1 MGNIKLDSKLLPFIV
16 ILVGTV
22 FFFFND
28 PPHSICTT
36 QIESYKKSLKGK
48 IYAYKDQKN
57 IIPPKIKRA
66 VEDCRQGKSSGSC
79 IEYFDLV
86 NTMMVS
92 QNQVELKCMPEL
104 YAEKDIQDTIK
115 KFFIISS
122 VLAWGDEVPK
132 DSKTNWFSDS
142 NVLVYCK
149 VKRALEEQL
158 PKEEYDS
165 LVDSVLASFPFAK
178 LSFDYTESSEEYQ
191 KNKAILKMEKTE
203 VFNKSILSLRCERYI

>member
-1 MGNIKLDSKLLPFIV
+1 
-16 ILVGTV
+16 
-22 FFFFND
+22 
-28 PPHSICTT
+28 
-36 QIESYKKSLKGK
+36 
-48 IYAYKDQKN
+48 
-57 IIPPKIKRA
+57 
-66 VEDCRQGKSSGSC
+66 
-79 IEYFDLV
+79 
-86 NTMMVS
+86 MMVS

-132 DSKTNWFSDS
+132 DSKTNWLSDS
-142 NVLVYCK
+142 NILVYCK

-178 LSFDYTESSEEYQ
+178 LGFDYTVRVLAGHDGTSALVRVLIESSDG
-191 KNKAILKMEKTE
+191 EKTWGTVGVSTNIIE
-203 VFNKSILSLRCERYI
+203 ASYQALVDSFEYYLLK